1 MQTMKFDY
9 DKKFD
14 TLYVALGDR
23 RNSYGDDSLNGV
35 VLMRDI
41 DTDDIRGI
49 TILKFLKK
57 FETKSIP
64 VLPNGLNRLIEKDI
78 APLVQAE
85 G

>member
-1 MQTMKFDY
+1 
-9 DKKFD
+9 
-14 TLYVALGDR
+14 
-23 RNSYGDDSLNGV
+23 
-35 VLMRDI
+35 MRDI

-57 FETKSIP
+57 FETQSIP